1 LGRPSLLI
9 PHCGKIDDAA
19 KPMNPEMQSDTN
31 DLTPGFSGLR
41 VVAFESRMA
50 AEVATMIERRGGVAI
65 VAPAMREVPLEDN
78 HAALDFAERL
88 LAGEFDAV
96 IFMTGVGTRALF
108 AAMETRHQRAALI
121 SALTAVTTVA
131 RGPKPIRAMRD
142 LGFEPSVVVSEP
154 NTWREVLSALASRVE
169 LKGKRVAVQE
179 YGVSNHELTAGLEAR
194 GASVTI
200 VPVYRW
206 TLPADRA
213 PLRAALN
220 AIAAGK
226 ADVAIFTSSNQVTN
240 VIQLADAEGIGGE
253 VKRGFARMAIGSIGP
268 VCSEQI
274 RAYGLSVDFEPEHSK
289 LGHLVK
295 EAAAQAMLILVEKR
309 TNAAA
314 VKPIAP
320 PILQRAAISKAPR
333 SALADHPMMKA
344 CRREATPYTPIWLMR
359 QAGRYMPEYRRLRDQ
374 HDFLELCRRPD
385 LAAEVTV
392 TAVER
397 LKVDAAIIF
406 ADILL
411 PLIPMEVGLHYEKG
425 DGPMIDRPIRTE
437 ADLERIPEVD
447 VSALGFVA
455 DAIKLVH
462 SALAT
467 TPLIGFAGAPFTLA
481 SYLIEGG
488 SSRQYQATKTFMY
501 TQPETWHRLM
511 ELIARV
517 TVEYLKMQIA
527 AGADIIQIFDSWVGS
542 LGPDDYRRFVLPHT
556 ASVIAAIPADVPV
569 IHFGTVTGNLL
580 ELMREAGGDVLGLD
594 WRVDLTDAWARLN
607 YSIAVQGNLDPIAL
621 FADVDEIRRRARAI
635 LDQAGGRPGHIFNL
649 GHGILPETPVDHAIA
664 LVDAVHE
671 MSAR

>member
-1 LGRPSLLI
+1 
-9 PHCGKIDDAA
+9 
-19 KPMNPEMQSDTN
+19 MNPETESNPSDI
-31 DLTPGFSGLR
+31 TPGFGGLR

-50 AEVATMIERRGGVAI
+50 AEVATMIQRRGGVAI
-65 VAPAMREVPLEDN
+65 VAPAMREVALEDN
-78 HAALDFAERL
+78 HAALDFADRL
-88 LAGEFDAV
+88 LAGEFEVV

-108 AAMETRHQRAALI
+108 NAMETRHRRAPLVAALAAI
-121 SALTAVTTVA
+121 TTVA

-142 LGFEPSVVVSEP
+142 LGLEPSIVVPEP
-154 NTWREVLSALASRVE
+154 NTWREVLSALSSRVE
-169 LKGKRVAVQE
+169 LKGKRVAIQE
-179 YGVSNHELTAGLEAR
+179 YGVSNHELTTGLEAR
-194 GASVTI
+194 GAPVTI

-206 TLPADRA
+206 TLPADRT
-213 PLRAALN
+213 PLRTALN
-220 AIAAGK
+220 AIAAGA

-240 VIQLADAEGIGGE
+240 VIQLAEADGIGDG
-253 VKRGFARMAIGSIGP
+253 VKRGFERMAVGSIGP
-268 VCSEQI
+268 VCSAQI
-274 RAYGLSVDFEPEHSK
+274 RAYGLRVDFEPEHSK
-289 LGHLVK
+289 LGQLVK
-295 EAAAQAMLILVEKR
+295 AAAAQAASILIVNRADAHRIEAG
-309 TNAAA
+309 AAPTPRR
-314 VKPIAP
+314 V
-320 PILQRAAISKAPR
+320 AISNAPR
-333 SALADHPMMKA
+333 SPLADHPMLKA
-344 CRREATPYTPIWLMR
+344 CRREAAPYTPIWLMR
-359 QAGRYMPEYRRLRDQ
+359 QAGRYMPEYRRVRER
-374 HDFLELCRRPD
+374 HGFLEMCKRPE

-411 PLIPMEVGLHYEKG
+411 PLIPMEVGLHFEKG
-425 DGPMIDRPIRTE
+425 DGPVIDRPIRTE
-437 ADLERIPEVD
+437 ADLERIPAAD
-447 VSALGFVA
+447 VAALGFVG

-462 SALAT
+462 RAIGAT

-501 TQPETWHRLM
+501 MQPETWHRLM
-511 ELIARV
+511 ERLAR
-517 TVEYLKMQIA
+517 TTADYLKMQIA
-527 AGADIIQIFDSWVGS
+527 AGTDIVQIFDSWVGS

-594 WRVDLTDAWARLN
+594 WRVNLADAWARLN
-607 YSIAVQGNLDPIAL
+607 YSVAVQGNLDPIAL
-621 FADVDEIRRRARAI
+621 FADVSEIRTRARAI

-649 GHGILPETPVDHAIA
+649 GHGILPDTPVDHVIA